1 MTTKLLALSL
11 ALSMSA
17 AVASAQDTVKVG
29 SVPKNVVSKYS
40 EHVSK
45 EAAKKAVWTQ
55 TPTSFTAEYVD
66 SFVRY
71 DNDGNVVW
79 SSNKIANSAIDSKI
93 KQAFNSKYASE
104 YAFQW
109 AEDVTLA
116 NGEKRTFIVARKG
129 NYNYY
134 FKYNDKKQM
143 VEKTATCK

>member
-1 MTTKLLALSL
+1 MTTKILALGL

-40 EHVSK
+40 GHVSK
-45 EAAKKAVWTQ
+45 EAAKKAIWTK
-55 TPTSFTAEYVD
+55 TPTSFTAEYAD
-66 SFVRY
+66 SFMRY

-79 SSNKIANSAIDSKI
+79 SSNKIESSAVDSKI
-93 KQAFNSKYASE
+93 MRAFNSKYAAD
-104 YAFQW
+104 YVFQW

-116 NGEKRTFIVARKG
+116 NGDKRTFIVGRKG
-129 NYNYY
+129 NFNYY
-134 FKYNDKKQM
+134 FKYNDKKLM